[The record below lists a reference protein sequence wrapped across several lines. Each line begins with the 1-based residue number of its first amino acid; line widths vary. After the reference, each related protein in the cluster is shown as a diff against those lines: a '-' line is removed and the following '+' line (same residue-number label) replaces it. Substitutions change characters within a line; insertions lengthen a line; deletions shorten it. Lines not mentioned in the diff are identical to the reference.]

1 MVENESDYRIQRL
14 RSDNGG
20 EFTSNEFKEFCKK
33 NGIRRQLT
41 TPYTPQQ
48 NAIVERKNRTVIEMA
63 RYIRNSKNLA
73 EEFWVEAVNT
83 AVYLLNKSPTKA
95 VYGIT
100 PKEAWTRAKPN
111 IDHLRI
117 FGCVAYAHVPDE
129 KKSKLED
136 KSVKCVHIG
145 YSEVSKAYK
154 LFDPKK
160 RRIILSRNV
169 VFDEEK
175 VYEDVINDVAE
186 QKKIE
191 ISQSS
196 DKGKEIEIQSIPVAE
211 EAESSNSGQQ
221 KFLKWVQ

>member
-1 MVENESDYRIQRL
+1 MLLIDDCSRKTWVYFLKEKSEAFKFFTEFKAMVENESGYRIQRL

-20 EFTSNEFKEFCKK
+20 EFISNEFKDFCKK

-48 NAIVERKNRTVIEMA
+48 NGVVERKNRTVMEMA
-63 RYIRNSKNLA
+63 RCIRNSKNLA
-73 EEFWVEAVNT
+73 EEFWAEAVNT
-83 AVYLLNKSPTKA
+83 AVYLLNRSPTKA

-100 PKEAWTRAKPN
+100 PEEAWTGVKPN

-129 KKSKLED
+129 KRSKLED
-136 KSVKCVHIG
+136 KSVKCIHIG

-154 LFDPKK
+154 LFDLKK
-160 RRIILSRNV
+160 RKNILSKDV
-169 VFDEEK
+169 MFDEEK

-186 QKKIE
+186 HRNME
-191 ISQSS
+191 I
-196 DKGKEIEIQSIPVAE
+196 
-211 EAESSNSGQQ
+211 
-221 KFLKWVQ
+221 